1 MLLHVHEWG
10 DAAAPPVLCLH
21 GVMAHGGRFRK
32 LAEERL
38 TEFRVLAP
46 DLRGHGRSGWE
57 PPWTIGQH
65 VEDLRETLETAGVE
79 RATVI
84 GHSFGGRLTLE
95 LTAAGLAAR
104 MVLLDPVVWVPP
116 AIMLQRAEQARH
128 ERSFANED
136 EARAERAELSPLAP
150 PDLIDEEFQEHL
162 VQGDDGQLRF
172 RYSQA
177 AVVAALG
184 ELSQRPPD
192 WNLLQVPALLVV
204 GSYLGT
210 LSHSLTAAA
219 ALHTR
224 GVPIAGIVVSES
236 EEQPVPAAET
246 AATLARFTAPMP
258 IQVLP
263 RVGSAPLLPL
273 LEPYLK

>member
-10 DAAAPPVLCLH
+10 DPAAPPVLCLH
-21 GVMAHGGRFRK
+21 GVMAHGSRFRH

-38 TEFRVLAP
+38 GGFRVLAP

-57 PPWTIGQH
+57 PPWTIAQH
-65 VEDLRETLETAGVE
+65 VEDIRETLEAAGVG

-95 LTAAGLAAR
+95 LTAAGLVER
-104 MVLLDPVVWVPP
+104 SVLLDPVVWVPP
-116 AIMLQRAEQARH
+116 AIMLERAEQARREH
-128 ERSFANED
+128 SFANED

-150 PDLIDEEFQEHL
+150 PDLIDEEFEEHL
-162 VQGDDGQLRF
+162 VQGEDGRLRF

-192 WNLLQVPALLVV
+192 WALLQVPTLLVV
-204 GSYLGT
+204 GADT
-210 LSHSLTAAA
+210 DVT
-219 ALHTR
+219 
-224 GVPIAGIVVSES
+224 
-236 EEQPVPAAET
+236 VPAVVEALRAELAGLEVVTVPGRHIVLWDAYEET
-246 AATLARFTAPMP
+246 ANAIEAFLEDP
-258 IQVLP
+258 
-263 RVGSAPLLPL
+263 SA
-273 LEPYLK
+273 

>member
-10 DAAAPPVLCLH
+10 DPAAPPVLCLH
-21 GVMAHGGRFRK
+21 GVMAHGGRYRR

-38 TEFRVLAP
+38 GSFRVLAP

-57 PPWTIGQH
+57 PPWTIEQH
-65 VEDLRETLETAGVE
+65 VEDLRETLEDAGIE

-95 LTAAGLAAR
+95 LAAAGLAER

-116 AIMLQRAEQARH
+116 AIMLERAERARH

-150 PDLIDEEFQEHL
+150 PEMIDEEFREHL
-162 VQGDDGQLRF
+162 VQGEDGRLRF

-192 WNLLQVPALLVV
+192 WELLQVPALLVV
-204 GSYLGT
+204 GADT
-210 LSHSLTAAA
+210 DVT
-219 ALHTR
+219 
-224 GVPIAGIVVSES
+224 
-236 EEQPVPAAET
+236 VPAVVDALRTELAVLEVVTVPGRHVVLWDAYEET
-246 AATLARFTAPMP
+246 ANAIGAF
-258 IQVLP
+258 
-263 RVGSAPLLPL
+263 
-273 LEPYLK
+273 LEDAGA

>member
-10 DAAAPPVLCLH
+10 DPAAPPVLCLH
-21 GVMAHGGRFRK
+21 GVMAHGRRFRR

-38 TEFRVLAP
+38 THFRVLAP

-57 PPWTIGQH
+57 PPWTIEQH
-65 VEDLRETLETAGVE
+65 VEDLRETLEAAGVE

-95 LTAAGLAAR
+95 LTAAGLAER

-116 AIMLQRAEQARH
+116 AIMLERAEQARH
-128 ERSFANED
+128 DRSFANED

-150 PDLIDEEFQEHL
+150 PDLIDEEFSEHL
-162 VQGDDGQLRF
+162 IQGEDGRLRF

-192 WNLLQVPALLVV
+192 WELLQVPALLVV
-204 GSYLGT
+204 GADT
-210 LSHSLTAAA
+210 DVT
-219 ALHTR
+219 
-224 GVPIAGIVVSES
+224 
-236 EEQPVPAAET
+236 VPAVVDALRTELAGLEVVTVPGRHVVLWDAYEET
-246 AATLARFTAPMP
+246 ANAIETF
-258 IQVLP
+258 
-263 RVGSAPLLPL
+263 
-273 LEPYLK
+273 LEDAGA